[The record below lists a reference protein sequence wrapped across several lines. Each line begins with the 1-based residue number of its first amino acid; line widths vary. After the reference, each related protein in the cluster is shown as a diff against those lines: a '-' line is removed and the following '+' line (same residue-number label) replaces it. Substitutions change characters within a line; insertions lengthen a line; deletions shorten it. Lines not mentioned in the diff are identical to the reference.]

1 MSIFHKIRKGNFENG
16 EYTPEENIDST
27 QVIRFFEEFDW
38 NTNAEFTNECLIFRN
53 DAKKNFCIEKYSK
66 EVYQVYVIDFSTRY
80 YLHKTVLKNGVI
92 KVLTKFINNETLNV
106 EDNFVRGADR
116 PFVNSF
122 KEQTFI
128 YKTSFFKNLSKSFFW
143 LIYLIIT
150 LVFSIY
156 SIHLHN
162 SFLVTT
168 FPFLLFF
175 FIWFPGLLVHI
186 NYWKYNKMSQIKIS
200 QGNTIF
206 VLTQNGVSISYSK
219 NEIKE
224 IIRYELNTTRLPWT
238 NYGFTRINL
247 KNNQSIFLTDLL
259 LDQFQI
265 QHSKFPLNSILVK
278 RRTYFPWI
286 IS

>member
-1 MSIFHKIRKGNFENG
+1 
-16 EYTPEENIDST
+16 
-27 QVIRFFEEFDW
+27 
-38 NTNAEFTNECLIFRN
+38 
-53 DAKKNFCIEKYSK
+53 
-66 EVYQVYVIDFSTRY
+66 
-80 YLHKTVLKNGVI
+80 
-92 KVLTKFINNETLNV
+92 
-106 EDNFVRGADR
+106 
-116 PFVNSF
+116 
-122 KEQTFI
+122 
-128 YKTSFFKNLSKSFFW
+128 
-143 LIYLIIT
+143 
-150 LVFSIY
+150 
-156 SIHLHN
+156 
-162 SFLVTT
+162 
-168 FPFLLFF
+168 
-175 FIWFPGLLVHI
+175 
-186 NYWKYNKMSQIKIS
+186 MSQIKIS